1 MIKLLQYVCEK
12 RMEMV
17 RPMKDLKRQP
27 FFKPT
32 SGRLLLSNCFIHTFK
47 VGRATFLSQIAS

>member
-1 MIKLLQYVCEK
+1 V
-12 RMEMV
+12 
-17 RPMKDLKRQP
+17 KDLKRQP

-47 VGRATFLSQIAS
+47 VGGATFLSLIAS